1 MSIITL
7 LGELDK
13 AVELPVT
20 GIKNASISIVHHEDG
35 KYRVNSVDD
44 ISYLD
49 KGEKEIN

>member
-20 GIKNASISIVHHEDG
+20 GIKMRVSQLFTTKMENIVLI
-35 KYRVNSVDD
+35 R
-44 ISYLD
+44 
-49 KGEKEIN
+49 